1 GNLDAP
7 EQFGFLHNQVTPFF
21 IRSLRSESLYAWHII
36 PIALYYKHELD
47 LRNERPGLVVDVTT
61 RVTFKLLRDD
71 PSSLLVIHFHGAGGN
86 VGSGYRC
93 SNYRVLSAGLP
104 DNIHVLTFD
113 YRGFGRST
121 GFPSEQGII
130 LDALAVVSWAMTVAQ
145 VPAKRILICGQS
157 LGTAV
162 SVAVAEHFVLQDP
175 PVVFAGQILTASLI
189 DASTLAST
197 YSIAGL
203 IPILRPMTM
212 FPTFFRS
219 LQLCIGD
226 KWSSKNCIR
235 SYIRACETGDLHYRI
250 TFLHAEDDCDIPW
263 RHTSVLF
270 WHAVLEWEKST
281 SQINLGSGGSI
292 MEWRTD
298 KGIIREEIL
307 KHGLH
312 DAIMNHSTVALAVY
326 RSFGY

>member
-1 GNLDAP
+1 MFGLVLLYALVTAGAAAALYMVLLLALLVSPTFQAHVVYLHAIPATSRGNLDAP

-145 VPAKRILICGQS
+145 
-157 LGTAV
+157 
-162 SVAVAEHFVLQDP
+162 
-175 PVVFAGQILTASLI
+175 
-189 DASTLAST
+189 
-197 YSIAGL
+197 
-203 IPILRPMTM
+203 
-212 FPTFFRS
+212 
-219 LQLCIGD
+219 
-226 KWSSKNCIR
+226 
-235 SYIRACETGDLHYRI
+235 
-250 TFLHAEDDCDIPW
+250 
-263 RHTSVLF
+263 
-270 WHAVLEWEKST
+270 
-281 SQINLGSGGSI
+281 
-292 MEWRTD
+292 
-298 KGIIREEIL
+298 
-307 KHGLH
+307 
-312 DAIMNHSTVALAVY
+312 
-326 RSFGY
+326 